1 MIPKHFIQL
10 TNQYLLSTNYM
21 PGTILDASEWNKVSV
36 LVEDTLHPNGEDD
49 VIKVKG
55 GLV

>member
-1 MIPKHFIQL
+1 MVPKHFTQL

-36 LVEDTLHPNGEDD
+36 LMEDILHPNGEDD